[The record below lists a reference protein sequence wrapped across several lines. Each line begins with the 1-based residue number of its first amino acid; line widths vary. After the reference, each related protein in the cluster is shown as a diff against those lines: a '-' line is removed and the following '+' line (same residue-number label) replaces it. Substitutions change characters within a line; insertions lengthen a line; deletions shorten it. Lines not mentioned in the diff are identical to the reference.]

1 MIFTLTTDAKVMRR
15 RCRMLVYRIPEPIRH
30 NHSHFRSSYDP
41 NDCECVVKAKG
52 LARVGTACRSVE
64 LSREADTES
73 DHKRRLCTIMSIHAF
88 NDGFADDETGDTT
101 GALVSPCM
109 RLGVGRNSP
118 KERRMK
124 VRRLLR
130 EAESWR
136 ALKALGCIHN
146 RFNTPVAFQSNS
158 CFGRV

>member
-1 MIFTLTTDAKVMRR
+1 MV
-15 RCRMLVYRIPEPIRH
+15 
-30 NHSHFRSSYDP
+30 
-41 NDCECVVKAKG
+41 
-52 LARVGTACRSVE
+52 TACRSVE

-73 DHKRRLCTIMSIHAF
+73 DHKRRLRTIMSIHAL
-88 NDGFADDETGDTT
+88 NDGLADDETGDTT

-118 KERRMK
+118 KERRME

-136 ALKALGCIHN
+136 ALKALGCIHS
-146 RFNTPVAFQSNS
+146 RFNTPMAFQSNS